1 MHESAMS
8 FSTIGMAYNFNQLK
22 EEIKKTESWLQ
33 GEFGSIR
40 TGRAAPT
47 VLDSVKV
54 QAYGSDVPI
63 NQVATV
69 SIEDA
74 RMIRITPWDMSQAKE
89 IEKGI
94 QVSNLGLSVTLDDK
108 GLRVVFP
115 ELTTERRGM
124 LLKLGK
130 QKLEDARVAIRSERE
145 KVWKDIEKKE
155 KDGEISEDDKFRL
168 KTELQKII
176 DEAGGV
182 LEGMFG
188 KKEKEISE

>member
-1 MHESAMS
+1 
-8 FSTIGMAYNFNQLK
+8 MAYNFNQLK
-22 EEIKKTESWLQ
+22 EEIKKTENWLQ
-33 GEFGSIR
+33 SEFGSIR
-40 TGRAAPT
+40 TGRASPA
-47 VLDSVKV
+47 VLDTVKV
-54 QAYGSDVPI
+54 ESYGSEVPI
-63 NQVATV
+63 NQVASV

-74 RMIRITPWDMSQAKE
+74 RMIRITPWDISQAKA
-89 IEKGI
+89 IEKAI
-94 QVSNLGLSVTLDDK
+94 QVSNLGLSVTIDEK
-108 GLRVVFP
+108 GLRVTFP
-115 ELTTERRGM
+115 ELTTERRGI

-145 KVWKDIEKKE
+145 KTWKDIEKRE

-182 LEGMFG
+182 LETMFS